1 MRVQVIV
8 AVGAVETAGS
18 CSRTTC
24 AILELIGE
32 NVGLIVGEPEA
43 HGEAPAVIGG
53 ADVPGIGRRAQESR
67 VVGASRYAGCPGVG
81 IPVVGGNA
89 KATQPAPQEGKVLQI
104 SSFEPGN
111 CRAARVDGSGNDRR
125 PWRGGWRQTVGEE
138 FPEGF
143 CDDLIT
149 DLPVQ

>member
-8 AVGAVETAGS
+8 GVGGVETAGS

-53 ADVPGIGRRAQESR
+53 ADVPRIGRGPQESR

-81 IPVVGGNA
+81 IPVVGGNS
-89 KATQPAPQEGKVLQI
+89 KATQPATQEGKVLQI

-111 CRAARVDGSGNDRR
+111 CRAARVDGLRHDIGAWLGGRR
-125 PWRGGWRQTVGEE
+125 RTVGEE
-138 FPEGF
+138 FPEA
-143 CDDLIT
+143 L
-149 DLPVQ
+149 

>member
-53 ADVPGIGRRAQESR
+53 ADVPRIGRGPQESR

-81 IPVVGGNA
+81 IPVVGGNS
-89 KATQPAPQEGKVLQI
+89 KATQPATQEGKVLQI

-111 CRAARVDGSGNDRR
+111 CRAARVDGSRHAIGAWLRRR
-125 PWRGGWRQTVGEE
+125 PRPFE
-138 FPEGF
+138 
-143 CDDLIT
+143 
-149 DLPVQ
+149 

>member
-53 ADVPGIGRRAQESR
+53 ADVPGIGRRAQEAR
-67 VVGASRYAGCPGVG
+67 VVGASRYAGCPGGG

-89 KATQPAPQEGKVLQI
+89 KATQPATQAGKVPQI
-104 SSFEPGN
+104 RRFDPG
-111 CRAARVDGSGNDRR
+111 
-125 PWRGGWRQTVGEE
+125 
-138 FPEGF
+138 
-143 CDDLIT
+143 
-149 DLPVQ
+149 

>member
-53 ADVPGIGRRAQESR
+53 ADVPRIGRGPQESR

-81 IPVVGGNA
+81 IPVLGGNS
-89 KATQPAPQEGKVLQI
+89 KSTHPPPPQAKVLQI
-104 SSFEPGN
+104 PSS
-111 CRAARVDGSGNDRR
+111 
-125 PWRGGWRQTVGEE
+125 Q
-138 FPEGF
+138 
-143 CDDLIT
+143 
-149 DLPVQ
+149 

>member
-32 NVGLIVGEPEA
+32 NVSLIVGEPEA

-53 ADVPGIGRRAQESR
+53 ADVPRIGRGPQESR
-67 VVGASRYAGCPGVG
+67 VVGASRQAVGAGGG
-81 IPVVGGNA
+81 IYVVGGNSKTA
-89 KATQPAPQEGKVLQI
+89 QQAGEAGTGLSINNLQ
-104 SSFEPGN
+104 PGN
-111 CRAARVDGSGNDRR
+111 AAAA
-125 PWRGGWRQTVGEE
+125 
-138 FPEGF
+138 
-143 CDDLIT
+143 
-149 DLPVQ
+149 PVL